1 MKSFIIHLVV
11 NSNNNNILCYLNEES
26 NHIVGMAIAA
36 LVVVASAAVAYL
48 STDSISSLTG
58 SLNESFNDGFIN
70 ENISLKDA
78 RAAILDYSITQRKRD
93 VSILLFVV
101 SGCVCSVACMYVLE
115 SHTLIQGIKARK
127 FANALKNIQ
136 TVLL

>member
-1 MKSFIIHLVV
+1 MKFFIKIYIKLISNFWKLVFIKLMKSFIIHLVV

-58 SLNESFNDGFIN
+58 TLNESFNDGFIN

-78 RAAILDYSITQRKRD
+78 REAILDY
-93 VSILLFVV
+93 
-101 SGCVCSVACMYVLE
+101 
-115 SHTLIQGIKARK
+115 
-127 FANALKNIQ
+127 
-136 TVLL
+136 